1 MPQHIRC
8 GIFCFIRKSLF
19 DSFEAL
25 LFDYSKLFS
34 LAIYL
39 PRISNSIF
47 TTVPTS
53 MLQKLVFSHVLRNDG
68 YGEGVV
74 GRLADGERNA
84 VHSYAALI
92 YGEVTLARHLL
103 VQFIFEGEV
112 G

>member
-19 DSFEAL
+19 DLFEAL
-25 LFDYSKLFS
+25 HSIIRSSSFDYSKLFS

-53 MLQKLVFSHVLRNDG
+53 MLQKLVFSRV
-68 YGEGVV
+68 
-74 GRLADGERNA
+74 
-84 VHSYAALI
+84 
-92 YGEVTLARHLL
+92 
-103 VQFIFEGEV
+103 
-112 G
+112 

>member
-19 DSFEAL
+19 EALLFEAL
-25 LFDYSKLFS
+25 QSKLFNRSSLFDYSKLFS

-53 MLQKLVFSHVLRNDG
+53 MLQKLVFSRV
-68 YGEGVV
+68 
-74 GRLADGERNA
+74 
-84 VHSYAALI
+84 
-92 YGEVTLARHLL
+92 
-103 VQFIFEGEV
+103 
-112 G
+112 

>member
-19 DSFEAL
+19 DLFEAL
-25 LFDYSKLFS
+25 CSKLFNRSSSFDYSKLFS

-53 MLQKLVFSHVLRNDG
+53 MLQKLVFSRV
-68 YGEGVV
+68 
-74 GRLADGERNA
+74 
-84 VHSYAALI
+84 
-92 YGEVTLARHLL
+92 
-103 VQFIFEGEV
+103 
-112 G
+112 

>member
-8 GIFCFIRKSLF
+8 GIFVLLENLYSIYSKFFYSIIRS
-19 DSFEAL
+19 S

-53 MLQKLVFSHVLRNDG
+53 MLQKLVFSRV
-68 YGEGVV
+68 
-74 GRLADGERNA
+74 
-84 VHSYAALI
+84 
-92 YGEVTLARHLL
+92 
-103 VQFIFEGEV
+103 
-112 G
+112 

>member
-19 DSFEAL
+19 GSFEAL
-25 LFDYSKLFS
+25 LFEALHSKLFYSKLFYSKLFS

-53 MLQKLVFSHVLRNDG
+53 MLQKLVFSRV
-68 YGEGVV
+68 
-74 GRLADGERNA
+74 
-84 VHSYAALI
+84 
-92 YGEVTLARHLL
+92 
-103 VQFIFEGEV
+103 
-112 G
+112 

>member
-19 DSFEAL
+19 DYSKLFVRSSS
-25 LFDYSKLFS
+25 FDYSKLFS

-53 MLQKLVFSHVLRNDG
+53 MLQKLVF
-68 YGEGVV
+68 
-74 GRLADGERNA
+74 
-84 VHSYAALI
+84 
-92 YGEVTLARHLL
+92 
-103 VQFIFEGEV
+103 
-112 G
+112 

>member
-19 DSFEAL
+19 DLFEAL
-25 LFDYSKLFS
+25 HSKLFIRFIRSSLFDYSKLFS

-53 MLQKLVFSHVLRNDG
+53 MLQKLVFSRV
-68 YGEGVV
+68 
-74 GRLADGERNA
+74 
-84 VHSYAALI
+84 
-92 YGEVTLARHLL
+92 
-103 VQFIFEGEV
+103 
-112 G
+112 

>member
-19 DSFEAL
+19 DLFEAL
-25 LFDYSKLFS
+25 YSKLFVRSSSFDYSKLFS

-53 MLQKLVFSHVLRNDG
+53 ILQKLVFSRV
-68 YGEGVV
+68 
-74 GRLADGERNA
+74 
-84 VHSYAALI
+84 
-92 YGEVTLARHLL
+92 
-103 VQFIFEGEV
+103 
-112 G
+112 

>member
-19 DSFEAL
+19 EAFYSKIFIRSF
-25 LFDYSKLFS
+25 LFENPYSKLFN

-53 MLQKLVFSHVLRNDG
+53 MLQKLVFSRV
-68 YGEGVV
+68 
-74 GRLADGERNA
+74 
-84 VHSYAALI
+84 
-92 YGEVTLARHLL
+92 
-103 VQFIFEGEV
+103 
-112 G
+112 

>member
-19 DSFEAL
+19 EALLFEAL
-25 LFDYSKLFS
+25 HSIIRSSFIRSSSFDYSKLFS

-53 MLQKLVFSHVLRNDG
+53 MLQKLVFSRV
-68 YGEGVV
+68 
-74 GRLADGERNA
+74 
-84 VHSYAALI
+84 
-92 YGEVTLARHLL
+92 
-103 VQFIFEGEV
+103 
-112 G
+112 